1 MSECPIGM
9 GVVSLRLSNPSK
21 MLKVSHRLIRKK
33 RGFHEVLK
41 SPIARVGRVLFHGGV
56 TERLVS
62 KEQRIYT
69 LLQKLKDATG

>member
-1 MSECPIGM
+1 MINGPKQTFEWDE
-9 GVVSLRLSNPSK
+9 
-21 MLKVSHRLIRKK
+21 KK
-33 RGFHEVLK
+33 KGGFHEVLK

-62 KEQRIYT
+62 KEQRINT

>member
-1 MSECPIGM
+1 MINGLKQKFEWDEKKG
-9 GVVSLRLSNPSK
+9 GFSK
-21 MLKVSHRLIRKK
+21 
-33 RGFHEVLK
+33 VLK

-69 LLQKLKDATG
+69 LLEKLKDATG